1 MSRCYLSKKIFSF
14 NKANISIFLKKN
26 LKGVAALL
34 VHVAR
39 VDEAYTDKEK
49 QIIKS
54 FINSFN
60 ESDSDLILKE
70 AEELESNSN
79 QLLSFTR
86 AVKDQE
92 LEVKKEIIEHL
103 WKIII
108 SDQNVDHY
116 EANLMRRICGLI
128 YFPDKLCGEIKIKVL
143 GKTS

>member
-1 MSRCYLSKKIFSF
+1 MDKE
-14 NKANISIFLKKN
+14 N

-60 ESDSDLILKE
+60 ESDGELILKE

-128 YFPDKLCGEIKIKVL
+128 YFPDKLSVEIKLKILKN
-143 GKTS
+143 

>member
-1 MSRCYLSKKIFSF
+1 VDKE
-14 NKANISIFLKKN
+14 N

-60 ESDSDLILKE
+60 QSNSDLILKE

-86 AVKDQE
+86 TVKDQE
-92 LEVKKEIIEHL
+92 LEVKKKIIENL

-108 SDQNVDHY
+108 SDQNIDYY

-128 YFPDKLCGEIKIKVL
+128 YFPDKLCGEIKLKVL
-143 GKTS
+143 KSN